1 VITLKRAFDMP
12 RSKHKP
18 QARQARMET
27 HPKTIRPRAHAE
39 GVPAT
44 AFKELFTIPTEE
56 ILRHVLNS
64 APILL

>member
-1 VITLKRAFDMP
+1 
-12 RSKHKP
+12 
-18 QARQARMET
+18 MET